1 MYYDPIIFNPMNTA
15 ERDKLLKFI
24 AKLEHERGQE
34 RLANGQRQPFPYG
47 DIDAAVLYYTCNEKD
62 GGRYGRALEV
72 LARYYLTGK
81 VEPVHPQ
88 GVSDIRYGGQAVEV
102 KSSAGTL
109 TPYMYASA
117 DDVQALYNA
126 SCPTMARARY
136 VLYSPYPELVTAEN
150 IGIQRV
156 YTQTRFMQAAESA
169 SMLIVRAKKGLYGAG
184 LRQFY
189 QSAKQTERWLDAL
202 DAVPSVSLNEF
213 FTRYAKKEEG

>member
-1 MYYDPIIFNPMNTA
+1 MCDPIIFNPASSA
-15 ERDKLLKFI
+15 EREKVLRFL
-24 AKLEHERGQE
+24 AKIEHERGQE
-34 RLANGQRQPFPYG
+34 RLASGQRQPFPYG
-47 DIDAAVLYYTCNEKD
+47 NIEKAIAYYVTNEKD

-136 VLYSPYPELVTAEN
+136 VLYSPYPELVTEEN
-150 IGIQRV
+150 IGIQRL
-156 YTQTRFMQAAESA
+156 YTQRRFMQAAESA
-169 SMLIVRAKKGLYGAG
+169 GMLIVRAKNGLYGAG

-189 QSAKQTERWLDAL
+189 QSMKQTERWLDAL

-213 FTRYAKKEEG
+213 FTRYAKKEG

>member
-1 MYYDPIIFNPMNTA
+1 MCDQIIFNPCNEQ
-15 ERDKLLKFI
+15 EREKVLKFL

-34 RLANGQRQPFPYG
+34 RLASGQRQPFPYNNL
-47 DIDAAVLYYTCNEKD
+47 DAAIAYYVGNERD

-88 GVSDIRYGGQAVEV
+88 GVSDIRFSGYSVEV

-136 VLYSPYPELVTAEN
+136 VLYSPYPELVTVEN
-150 IGIQRV
+150 IGIQRI
-156 YTQTRFMQAAESA
+156 YTQTRFMQAAA
-169 SMLIVRAKKGLYGAG
+169 AAGMLIVRSKQGLYGAA
-184 LRQFY
+184 LKQFY
-189 QSAKQTERWLDAL
+189 QSNKQTGKWLDAL
-202 DAVPSVSLNEF
+202 ADVPSVSLNEF
-213 FTRYAKKEEG
+213 FTRYANKEEG